1 MRFVSV
7 WGTTL
12 LSGSPHRTSRLFRLM
27 SIRATRSAY

>member
-12 LSGSPHRTSRLFRLM
+12 LSGSPHRTNHLFRLM
-27 SIRATRSAY
+27 SIRVTRSAF